1 MQALLIFVGGGLGA
15 LSRWALSAGITRVA
29 ENTALHRFP
38 VGILACNLLG
48 CYLIGC
54 AFGYWGS
61 HWHPKWIFPLVV
73 TGFLGGFTTF
83 SSFGKDT
90 LEAFQDGA
98 PSIAFANI
106 LLSVTLSLAAV
117 WGGLKLCAE

>member
-1 MQALLIFVGGGLGA
+1 MQALWIFVGGGLGS
-15 LSRWALSAGITRVA
+15 LSRWALSAGITRIA
-29 ENTALHRFP
+29 EHTPLHRFP

-61 HWHPKWIFPLVV
+61 HWHPKWLFPFLV

-83 SSFGKDT
+83 STFGKDT
-90 LEAFQDGA
+90 HQLLADGL
-98 PSIAFANI
+98 PLLGLANI
-106 LLSVTLSLAAV
+106 ALSVALGLAAV
-117 WGGLKLCAE
+117 WAGIKTAA

>member
-48 CYLIGC
+48 CYAIGC

-83 SSFGKDT
+83 STFGKDT
-90 LEAFQDGA
+90 HELLADGL
-98 PSIAFANI
+98 PLLGLANI
-106 LLSVTLSLAAV
+106 ALSVILGLAAV
-117 WGGLKLCAE
+117 WIGIRTTA